1 MGQSFKGYHCE
12 WDIAIFALRDEGYTY
27 SPSKAK
33 IVKFLWLIFTFFKD
47 WILWVEWLS
56 MKN

>member
-27 SPSKAK
+27 SLSKAK
-33 IVKFLWLIFTFFKD
+33 IVKFLWLIFTFF
-47 WILWVEWLS
+47 
-56 MKN
+56 